1 VEILA
6 PLPVAVPLAAA
17 AVLTVSSHFARA
29 RIGDSIAVAAAA
41 FAAVVSTILLLRSA
55 AAPIEYWF
63 GGWRPRHGVA
73 LGIAFSIDPI
83 GAGMAALS
91 ATLVTA
97 ALVFSWRYFA
107 EVGPLFHVLVLVFL
121 AGMSGFALSGDLFN
135 MFVWFE
141 LMSVSAYAL
150 TGYRVEEEAPLEGA
164 LNFGITNSVGAL
176 LILTGTA
183 LLYGHTGALNLAQI
197 GRTIAGERPNG
208 LVIVAFTF
216 LVAGFFAKAAAVPF
230 HFWHADA
237 HAVAP
242 SPICAVFSGVMVQL
256 GFYAAARVYWT
267 VFAST
272 FAGHAGAVR
281 AILVG
286 FGLLTAL
293 VAAVMCFLQRHLK
306 RMLAYSTISEGG
318 LILVGIALLR
328 PDGLAGAAAYVLAHG
343 LAKASLFLC
352 VGIVLYRLS
361 SVDELRLHGAG
372 RPLVVTRVIFLVAAL
387 SLVGLPPMG
396 TYLGKALVEDE
407 AARLGYGWV
416 PPLMT
421 AASIVSVAA
430 ILRAGAR
437 VFLGWGATR
446 DPLLSP
452 EPDETSEV
460 EHAPAKRPPVM
471 LVPAAV
477 LALAAAGISL
487 VPGLEHAAK
496 GQAERFESRPAYA
509 RAVLARAAPV
519 KARLPEDLALPAYT
533 TGGLAYG
540 AAAGAGA
547 VLLALAGLW
556 RPRLARALPAAACRA
571 AAVAVGGLR
580 TLHSGAVGDYVTWL
594 IAGTAVL
601 GGLLALTVR

>member
-1 VEILA
+1 MEILA
-6 PLPVAVPLAAA
+6 PLPIAVPLATA
-17 AVLTVSSHFARA
+17 AVLTATSHFVRW
-29 RIGDSIAVAAAA
+29 RIGDPLAVAAATL
-41 FAAVVSTILLLRSA
+41 AAVVSTILLLRSA
-55 AAPIEYWF
+55 GAPIEYWF

-73 LGIAFSIDPI
+73 LGIAFSIDPF
-83 GAGMAALS
+83 GAGMAALA
-91 ATLVTA
+91 ATLVLA
-97 ALVFSWRYFA
+97 ALVFSWHYFA
-107 EVGPLFHVLVLVFL
+107 DVGPLFHVLVLVFL

-135 MFVWFE
+135 MFVFFE
-141 LMSVSAYAL
+141 LMSVAAYAL

-164 LNFGITNSVGAL
+164 LNFGITNSIGAL
-176 LILTGTA
+176 LILTGIA

-197 GRTIAGERPNG
+197 GRTISAERPHG

-242 SPICAVFSGVMVQL
+242 SPVCAVFSGVMVQL
-256 GFYAAARVYWT
+256 GFYAIARVYWA
-267 VFAST
+267 VFASS

-281 AILVG
+281 AILVA

-318 LILVGIALLR
+318 MILVGIALLGR
-328 PDGLAGAAAYVLAHG
+328 DGLAGAAAYVLAHG

-361 SVDELRLHGAG
+361 SVDELRLRGAG
-372 RPLVVTRVIFLVAAL
+372 RRLVVTRAIFLVAAL
-387 SLVGLPPMG
+387 SLVGVPPIG
-396 TYLGKALVEDE
+396 TYLGRSLVEDE
-407 AARLGYGWV
+407 ASRLGYGWL

-437 VFLGWGATR
+437 VFLGWGTR
-446 DPLLSP
+446 LDPLLSP

-460 EHAPAKRPPVM
+460 EHEPRKRPPVM

-477 LALAAAGISL
+477 LALAGAGVSL
-487 VPGLEHAAK
+487 VPGLEHGAQH
-496 GQAERFESRPAYA
+496 QAERFESQTAYA
-509 RAVLARAAPV
+509 RAVLSPTAPP
-519 KARLPEDLALPAYT
+519 KERLPRDLRLPEYT
-533 TGGLAYG
+533 AAGLAYG
-540 AAAGAGA
+540 AAAGVGA
-547 VLLALAGLW
+547 ILVALVGLW
-556 RPRLARALPAAACRA
+556 RPRVARSLPAAACRV
-571 AAVAVGGLR
+571 AAVAAGGLR
-580 TLHSGAVGDYVTWL
+580 SLHSGAVGDYVTWL
-594 IAGTAVL
+594 VAGTAVI